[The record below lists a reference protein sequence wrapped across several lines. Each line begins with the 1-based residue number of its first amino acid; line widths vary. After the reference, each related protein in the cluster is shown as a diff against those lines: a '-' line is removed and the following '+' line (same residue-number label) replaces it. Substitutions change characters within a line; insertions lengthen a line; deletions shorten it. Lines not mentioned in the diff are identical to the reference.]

1 MHRALAPWAG
11 GEPRVVAARAGE
23 RAGIQGVDEWLD
35 ADLDFPGGATGTVR
49 CSMTAAEI
57 RMTARIIGS
66 RGEVSAANF
75 VLPHRD
81 DRVTVT
87 AGGAERVEELGR
99 RPSYAYQL
107 EAFAGHLRGGEPV
120 LTDADDAVATAE
132 LIDACYGAA
141 GLPPRA
147 RTRL

>member
-1 MHRALAPWAG
+1 MRIWTSPAVPRAPSVARRQL
-11 GEPRVVAARAGE
+11 RAAR
-23 RAGIQGVDEWLD
+23 
-35 ADLDFPGGATGTVR
+35 
-49 CSMTAAEI
+49 
-57 RMTARIIGS
+57 
-66 RGEVSAANF
+66 
-75 VLPHRD
+75 RD

-87 AGGAERVEELGR
+87 AGGAERVEQLGR

-120 LTDADDAVATAE
+120 PTDAGDAVATAE

-141 GLPPRA
+141 GLPPRP